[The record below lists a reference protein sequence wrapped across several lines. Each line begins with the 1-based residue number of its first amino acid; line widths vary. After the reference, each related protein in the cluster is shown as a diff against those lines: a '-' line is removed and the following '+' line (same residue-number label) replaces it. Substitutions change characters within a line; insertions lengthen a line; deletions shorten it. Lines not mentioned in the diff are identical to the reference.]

1 LFDPDNKSFGLN
13 LPKPAKLIISRRIG
27 YQITHFKIKNY
38 PKKYNAVHPFY
49 SSKTSFM
56 KSENSCKM
64 SGKILAVSI
73 LLTGF
78 ALLSSFYISKS
89 HKVVPKDRKVKVI
102 VIDAGHGGKDPGCNG
117 VNHKE
122 KEVALAVAL
131 RLGKLIEEYVK
142 DVKVIYTRKTD
153 VFVELEDRAKIAN
166 DNNADLF
173 ISIHCNAAG
182 KAVMI
187 KDKKT
192 GKMRAKTFKNS
203 KGKTIVVETANPVPY
218 GSETYVMGLKNEE
231 GKMKVAQRENSV
243 ILMEDNYESKY
254 QGFDPNSE
262 ESYIIMSNYT
272 SGYVIQS
279 AGFALKI
286 QDEYSKRAGRVDKGV
301 HRQSIWVL
309 WRTSM
314 PSVLTEI
321 GYLTN
326 PQEEKFL
333 GSEKGQDYMAACLFR
348 AFRKYKDEQE
358 GIKRDYNDDIENQKN
373 LDKEV
378 HVPIKETEAVEAEG
392 DEKKDTSTS
401 SITGSKTDP
410 KVEQSEKNYSEFIAL
425 ADVSFKNRNFDD
437 AKMLYEKALK
447 ARNGKDEYADK
458 KLKEIAIAVAR
469 DQKEDDDRQK
479 KEDEAEKNKVVDK
492 NDIIKTYKEK
502 VKKDTSTSSVSGVKT
517 ETPKV
522 EPKTEPKTEVKP
534 VVKAGAIE
542 FKVQFASADKE
553 VDAKSKFPN
562 VKDVWFYKAGVVFK
576 YTSGSFSSFE
586 EATKHQAKLRELGYK
601 DCFVAAFKNGQR
613 MEINEAKKQAEAK

>member
-1 LFDPDNKSFGLN
+1 
-13 LPKPAKLIISRRIG
+13 
-27 YQITHFKIKNY
+27 
-38 PKKYNAVHPFY
+38 
-49 SSKTSFM
+49 M
-56 KSENSCKM
+56 SENESVMKFENRCKM
-64 SGKILAVSI
+64 PGTVLAVGL

-78 ALLSSFYISKS
+78 ALLSSFYIPRG
-89 HKVVPKDRKVKVI
+89 HKAPPKDRKVKVI

-117 VNHKE
+117 VTHKE

-131 RLGKLIEEYVK
+131 KLGKLIEEYVK

-182 KAVMI
+182 KPVMV

-192 GKMRAKTFKNS
+192 GKMRPKTFKNS

-279 AGFALKI
+279 AGLALKI
-286 QDEYSKRAGRVDKGV
+286 QEEYAKRAGRVDKGV

-333 GSEKGQDYMAACLFR
+333 GSEKGQEYMASCLFR

-358 GIKRDYNDDIENQKN
+358 GIKKDYDDAIENQKN
-373 LDKEV
+373 LEKEV
-378 HVPIKETEAVEAEG
+378 HVPIKETDAVETEE
-392 DEKKDTSTS
+392 DEKKDTSAS
-401 SITGSKTDP
+401 P
-410 KVEQSEKNYSEFIAL
+410 VKVEHAENEKAYGEFIAL
-425 ADVSFKNRNFDD
+425 ADVSFKNRNYDD
-437 AKMLYEKALK
+437 AKLLYEKALK

-458 KLKEIAIAVAR
+458 KLREISDAQARAKKEEEE
-469 DQKEDDDRQK
+469 KQK
-479 KEDEAEKNKVVDK
+479 KEEEEEKSKVVDK
-492 NDIIKTYKEK
+492 NDIIKSYKEK
-502 VKKDTSTSSVSGVKT
+502 VKKDTSASSVTVAKT
-517 ETPKV
+517 ETTKV
-522 EPKTEPKTEVKP
+522 EPKTDVKP
-534 VVKAGAIE
+534 VLKAGAIE

-562 VKDVWFYKAGVVFK
+562 VKEVWFYKAGAVYK
-576 YTSGSFSSFE
+576 YTSGTFSSFE

-613 MEINEAKKQAEAK
+613 MEINDAKKQAEVKK

>member
-1 LFDPDNKSFGLN
+1 
-13 LPKPAKLIISRRIG
+13 
-27 YQITHFKIKNY
+27 
-38 PKKYNAVHPFY
+38 
-49 SSKTSFM
+49 M
-56 KSENSCKM
+56 KFENRCKM
-64 SGKILAVSI
+64 PGTILAVSI

-78 ALLSSFYISKS
+78 ALLSSFYIPRG
-89 HKVVPKDRKVKVI
+89 HKAPPKDRKVKVI

-117 VNHKE
+117 VTHKE

-131 RLGKLIEEYVK
+131 KLGKLIEEYVK

-182 KAVMI
+182 KPVMI

-279 AGFALKI
+279 AGLALKI
-286 QDEYSKRAGRVDKGV
+286 QEEYSKRAGRVDKGV

-333 GSEKGQDYMAACLFR
+333 GSEKGQEYMAACLFR

-358 GIKRDYNDDIENQKN
+358 GIKKDYDDAIENQKN
-373 LDKEV
+373 LQKEV
-378 HVPIKETEAVEAEG
+378 HVPIKETETVETE
-392 DEKKDTSTS
+392 DDDKKDTSESRQLT
-401 SITGSKTDP
+401 ITP
-410 KVEQSEKNYSEFIAL
+410 KAGEENIRAYSESIAL
-425 ADVSFKNRNFDD
+425 ADISFKNKNYNE
-437 AKMLYEKALK
+437 AILLYEKALK
-447 ARNGKDEYADK
+447 LRNGKDEYAEKKLGEVNTAIARDK
-458 KLKEIAIAVAR
+458 KAE
-469 DQKEDDDRQK
+469 ED
-479 KEDEAEKNKVVDK
+479 EKNKPVDK
-492 NDIIKTYKEK
+492 NDIIKNYKDK
-502 VKKDTSTSSVSGVKT
+502 ANKDSAKT
-517 ETPKV
+517 ETTKV
-522 EPKTEPKTEVKP
+522 EPKTEPKTDPKTEVKP
-534 VVKAGAIE
+534 VIKAGAIE
-542 FKVQFASADKE
+542 FKVQFASADRE

-562 VKDVWFYKAGVVFK
+562 VKEVWFYKAGAVYK
-576 YTSGSFSSFE
+576 YTSGSFSSFD

-613 MEINEAKKQAEAK
+613 MEINEAKKQAEVK

>member
-1 LFDPDNKSFGLN
+1 
-13 LPKPAKLIISRRIG
+13 
-27 YQITHFKIKNY
+27 
-38 PKKYNAVHPFY
+38 
-49 SSKTSFM
+49 M
-56 KSENSCKM
+56 KFENRCKM
-64 SGKILAVSI
+64 PGSVLAVSL

-78 ALLSSFYISKS
+78 ALLSSFYIPGRGTK
-89 HKVVPKDRKVKVI
+89 PKDRKVKVI

-117 VNHKE
+117 LTHKE
-122 KEVALAVAL
+122 KDVALAVAL

-182 KAVMI
+182 KPVMI

-192 GKMRAKTFKNS
+192 GKMRPKTFKNS

-279 AGFALKI
+279 AGLALKI
-286 QDEYSKRAGRVDKGV
+286 QEEYAKRAGRVDKGV

-333 GSEKGQDYMAACLFR
+333 GSEKGQEYMASCLFR

-358 GIKRDYNDDIENQKN
+358 GIKKDYDDAIENQKN
-373 LDKEV
+373 LEKEV
-378 HVPIKETEAVEAEG
+378 HVPIKETESVEVE
-392 DEKKDTSTS
+392 DDDKKDTSTS
-401 SITGSKTDP
+401 RQLTIAP
-410 KVEQSEKNYSEFIAL
+410 KAGEENIKAYGETIAL
-425 ADVSFKNRNFDD
+425 ADVSFKNKNFDE

-447 ARNGKDEYADK
+447 LRNGKDEYSEKKLTEINTVLARNQKEEEERQRKAEEADK
-458 KLKEIAIAVAR
+458 
-469 DQKEDDDRQK
+469 D
-479 KEDEAEKNKVVDK
+479 KVVDK
-492 NDIIKTYKEK
+492 NDIIKAYKEK
-502 VKKDTSTSSVSGVKT
+502 NNKDSAKASTPPKT
-517 ETPKV
+517 EPKA
-522 EPKTEPKTEVKP
+522 EPKTEPKTDVKP
-534 VVKAGAIE
+534 VVKADVIE
-542 FKVQFASADKE
+542 FKVQFAGAEKE
-553 VDAKSKFPN
+553 VDAKTKFPN
-562 VKDVWFYKAGVVFK
+562 VKDVWFYKAGTVYK
-576 YTSGSFSSFE
+576 YTSGSFSSFD
-586 EATKHQAKLRELGYK
+586 EATKHQLKMKELGYK

-613 MEINEAKKQAEAK
+613 MEINEAKKLAEQK